1 MIIRLVQLYVAGIVL
16 MLLYLLIGR
25 DMGFTDALEPS
36 LLWPKT
42 LIEMLDSEPVPT

>member
-1 MIIRLVQLYVAGIVL
+1 MLIRLVQIYVLGIIL
-16 MLLYLLIGR
+16 MLAYLLLGR
-25 DMGFTDALEPS
+25 DMEFSTALEPS